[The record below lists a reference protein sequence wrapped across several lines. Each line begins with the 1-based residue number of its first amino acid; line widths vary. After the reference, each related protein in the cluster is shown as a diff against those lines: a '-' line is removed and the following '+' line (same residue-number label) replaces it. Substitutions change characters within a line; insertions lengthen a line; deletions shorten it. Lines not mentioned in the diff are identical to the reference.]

1 MRIKRSPLVAGVAL
15 AAIAVALP
23 ATASAFTI
31 KDNGKILE
39 NAEIPLTGQ
48 VKVQSSGTGLECTV
62 HMTLF
67 VNGNT
72 VDVTKFAITTNSCAG
87 FGSIYAGCEM
97 SSDKSTLPWAVTVH
111 EENLEVPF
119 GAIDTTLKA
128 KPGKTC
134 AVGENNVTLENAG
147 FWWINDLGK
156 TKRPYTAV
164 EYIAVAVMD
173 TNLGK
178 LMGEATG
185 KFEFVEASAE
195 TYEIG

>member
-1 MRIKRSPLVAGVAL
+1 MRIKRSLLLIGAAL
-15 AAIAVALP
+15 AAITVVLP

-31 KDNGKILE
+31 KDNGKTLE
-39 NAEIPLTGQ
+39 NVEIPLTGQ
-48 VKVQSSGTGLECTV
+48 FKFQSSGTGMECTV
-62 HMTLF
+62 HMALF

-72 VDVTKFAITTNSCAG
+72 VDVTKFAITTKSCAG
-87 FGSIYAGCEM
+87 FGSLYAGCEM
-97 SSDKSTLPWAVTVH
+97 SSDEATLPWSVTVH

-119 GAIDTTLKA
+119 GAVDSTLKA

-134 AVGENNVTLENAG
+134 TVKESNITLKNAG

-164 EYIAVAVMD
+164 EYIAAAVID
-173 TNLGK
+173 TNLGE
-178 LMGEATG
+178 LSGEASG
-185 KFEFVEASAE
+185 RFEFVEASAE